1 MSLLY
6 SLIAAAIS
14 VLMRSA
20 RVAVVSVVGA
30 SVGAGGIARAHLSAV
45 ESSAGQ
51 LSVAAV
57 VDPVDASRTSLA
69 EAAQGADLIILCSPV
84 GAMLELV
91 TALGEAQALAP
102 GAIVTDVGSVKARVV
117 AELTPAVSAL
127 GGLFIGSHPMAGSEN
142 AGMAH
147 ARPDLFRGAACLI
160 TPLSS
165 TPGAPLERLEAFWRG
180 LGMRV
185 SRISPE
191 DHDQALAR
199 VSHLP
204 HAAAAALTLAALG
217 PRPEDGAL
225 CGNGL
230 RDSTRIAKGG
240 VIARCKGIETK
251 EQADALKGL
260 SLHIARSALPEP
272 DEDEFY
278 LADLIGLAAVNPEGQ
293 RIGRVKSVQDFG
305 AGDILEIDP
314 AEGGPTW
321 YLPFTREAVPDVRIS
336 AGQIIIVRPDEVEW
350 VPETGADP
358 DETPQD

>member
-1 MSLLY
+1 MTAHYLLVGRVSGAHGVRGDVRLSTFTADPLAIVDY
-6 SLIAAAIS
+6 RELI
-14 VLMRSA
+14 
-20 RVAVVSVVGA
+20 
-30 SVGAGGIARAHLSAV
+30 RADGTLALTVLSA
-45 ESSAGQ
+45 
-51 LSVAAV
+51 
-57 VDPVDASRTSLA
+57 
-69 EAAQGADLIILCSPV
+69 
-84 GAMLELV
+84 
-91 TALGEAQALAP
+91 
-102 GAIVTDVGSVKARVV
+102 
-117 AELTPAVSAL
+117 
-127 GGLFIGSHPMAGSEN
+127 
-142 AGMAH
+142 
-147 ARPDLFRGAACLI
+147 
-160 TPLSS
+160 
-165 TPGAPLERLEAFWRG
+165 
-180 LGMRV
+180 
-185 SRISPE
+185 
-191 DHDQALAR
+191 
-199 VSHLP
+199 
-204 HAAAAALTLAALG
+204 
-217 PRPEDGAL
+217 
-225 CGNGL
+225 
-230 RDSTRIAKGG
+230 RIAKGG